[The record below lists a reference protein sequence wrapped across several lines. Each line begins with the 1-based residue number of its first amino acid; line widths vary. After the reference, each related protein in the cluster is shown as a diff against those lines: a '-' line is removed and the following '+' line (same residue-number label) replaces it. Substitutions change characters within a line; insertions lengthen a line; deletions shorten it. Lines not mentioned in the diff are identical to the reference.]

1 MTHWQE
7 YIRSSYELILDAEGK
22 TATYLN
28 EPLEYYLV
36 NLMAKWF
43 DKPNIPPDT
52 PVAILMLTAMQN
64 PRKENLSEVADI
76 CLFYDSFKIKQPKWP
91 SPKYYKDMGAT
102 AYGMAYV
109 ASNDNIYNQLEISFD
124 TCSRIL
130 SKISISS

>member
-36 NLMAKWF
+36 SLMAKWF

-52 PVAILMLTAMQN
+52 PVAIMMLTAMQN

-91 SPKYYKDMGAT
+91 TLKYYKDMGTT

-109 ASNDNIYNQLEISFD
+109 ASNDSLYNQLELSFD
-124 TCSRIL
+124 MCSRIL
-130 SKISISS
+130 SNTIK

>member
-1 MTHWQE
+1 MKYWQE

-36 NLMAKWF
+36 SLMAKWF

-52 PVAILMLTAMQN
+52 PVAIMMLTAMQN
-64 PRKENLSEVADI
+64 PRKENLAEVADI

-91 SPKYYKDMGAT
+91 TLKYYKDMGTT

-109 ASNDNIYNQLEISFD
+109 ASNDSLYNQLELSFD
-124 TCSRIL
+124 MCSRIL
-130 SKISISS
+130 SNTIKQV

>member
-36 NLMAKWF
+36 SLMAKWF

-76 CLFYDSFKIKQPKWP
+76 CLFYDSFKIKQRKWP
-91 SPKYYKDMGAT
+91 TLRYYKDMGTT

-109 ASNDNIYNQLEISFD
+109 ASKDNVYNQLELSFD
-124 TCSRIL
+124 MCSRIL
-130 SKISISS
+130 SNTIKQV

>member
-76 CLFYDSFKIKQPKWP
+76 CLFYDSFKIKQRKWP
-91 SPKYYKDMGAT
+91 TLKYYKDMGTT

-109 ASNDNIYNQLEISFD
+109 ASNDNVYSQLENSFD
-124 TCSRIL
+124 MCSRIL
-130 SKISISS
+130 SNTIKQV

>member
-1 MTHWQE
+1 MNYWQE

-36 NLMAKWF
+36 SLMAKWF

-64 PRKENLSEVADI
+64 PRKENLAEVADI

-91 SPKYYKDMGAT
+91 SLRYYKDMGTT

-109 ASNDNIYNQLEISFD
+109 ASNDDLYNQLETSFD
-124 TCSRIL
+124 MCSRIL
-130 SKISISS
+130 SNTIK

>member
-36 NLMAKWF
+36 SLMAKWF

-76 CLFYDSFKIKQPKWP
+76 CLFYDSFKIKQRKWP
-91 SPKYYKDMGAT
+91 TLRYYKDMGTT

-109 ASNDNIYNQLEISFD
+109 ASKDNVYSQLEISFD
-124 TCSRIL
+124 MCSRIL
-130 SKISISS
+130 SNTIKQV

>member
-1 MTHWQE
+1 MKYWQE

-36 NLMAKWF
+36 SLMAKWF

-52 PVAILMLTAMQN
+52 PVAIMMLTAMQN

-76 CLFYDSFKIKQPKWP
+76 CLFYDSFKIKQTKWP
-91 SPKYYKDMGAT
+91 TPEYYKDMGTT

-109 ASNDNIYNQLEISFD
+109 ASNDNLYSQLENSFD
-124 TCSRIL
+124 MCSRIL
-130 SKISISS
+130 SNTIK

>member
-1 MTHWQE
+1 MKYWQE
-7 YIRSSYELILDAEGK
+7 YIRSSYELILEAEGK

-36 NLMAKWF
+36 SLMAKWF

-64 PRKENLSEVADI
+64 PRKENMSEVADI
-76 CLFYDSFKIKQPKWP
+76 CLFYDSFKIKQHRWP
-91 SPKYYKDMGAT
+91 SARYYKDMGST

-109 ASNDNIYNQLEISFD
+109 ASNDNLYSQLESSFD
-124 TCSRIL
+124 MCSRIL
-130 SKISISS
+130 SNTIK

>member
-1 MTHWQE
+1 MKYWQE

-36 NLMAKWF
+36 SLMAKWF

-64 PRKENLSEVADI
+64 PRKENLSEVAEI
-76 CLFYDSFKIKQPKWP
+76 CLFYDSFKIKQRKWP
-91 SPKYYKDMGAT
+91 TARYYKDMGVT

-109 ASNDNIYNQLEISFD
+109 ASNDNLYSQLEVSFD
-124 TCSRIL
+124 MCSRIL
-130 SKISISS
+130 SSAIK